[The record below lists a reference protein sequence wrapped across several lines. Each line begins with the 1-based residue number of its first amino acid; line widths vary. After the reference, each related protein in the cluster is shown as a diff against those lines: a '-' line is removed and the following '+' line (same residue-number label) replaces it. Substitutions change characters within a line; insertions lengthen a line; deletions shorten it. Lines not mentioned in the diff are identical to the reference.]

1 MQWQRVDNK
10 PAVVIAALG
19 SGFVL
24 WLSFSVL
31 GALRFLPLV
40 RRGIPATLEL
50 LGLAVACWF
59 TYHYLLFKDGRER
72 LALLLQE
79 LRERILGG
87 IESQTRL

>member
-1 MQWQRVDNK
+1 MVKSNTQGSFQTRICGALRDRLPTAPAMQWQRVDNK

-40 RRGIPATLEL
+40 RRVVAKGGWD
-50 LGLAVACWF
+50 GL
-59 TYHYLLFKDGRER
+59 H
-72 LALLLQE
+72 
-79 LRERILGG
+79 
-87 IESQTRL
+87 SQCNCL

>member
-1 MQWQRVDNK
+1 MVKSNTQGSFQTRICGALRDRLPTAPAMQWQRVDNK

-40 RRGIPATLEL
+40 
-50 LGLAVACWF
+50 
-59 TYHYLLFKDGRER
+59 
-72 LALLLQE
+72 
-79 LRERILGG
+79 
-87 IESQTRL
+87 

>member
-10 PAVVIAALG
+10 PAVMIAALG

-40 RRGIPATLEL
+40 RKGGAE
-50 LGLAVACWF
+50 
-59 TYHYLLFKDGRER
+59 DGCGD
-72 LALLLQE
+72 LHFICDCLQ
-79 LRERILGG
+79 
-87 IESQTRL
+87 